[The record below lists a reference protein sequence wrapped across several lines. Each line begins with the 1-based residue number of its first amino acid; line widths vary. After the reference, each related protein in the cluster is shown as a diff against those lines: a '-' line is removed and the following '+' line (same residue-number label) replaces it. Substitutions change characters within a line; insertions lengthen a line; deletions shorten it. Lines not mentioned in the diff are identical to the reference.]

1 MSAKPLQSVEPI
13 LNTERASPMN
23 PTPDLRDLHQFN
35 EAYRRL
41 APLALASANRVLR
54 DEAAAE
60 DVVQDV
66 FVQLW
71 LKPDSFDPKRGSLA
85 SYVSMLARS
94 RALDRWRTRSAR
106 EHAVERAEVEAR
118 ASTQPAESA
127 AEPVIRRERSQS
139 LLSVLETLP
148 GDQRDALL
156 LAYGRGLTAQEIARV
171 KEVPLGTAKS
181 RVRLGL
187 RKARESMP
195 ELVAA

>member
-1 MSAKPLQSVEPI
+1 MP
-13 LNTERASPMN
+13 TTN
-23 PTPDLRDLHQFN
+23 PPDLRDPRQFN
-35 EAYRRL
+35 EAYTRL

-71 LKPDSFDPKRGSLA
+71 LKPDMYDASRGSLA
-85 SYVSMLARS
+85 SYVSMLSRS
-94 RALDRWRTRSAR
+94 RALDRWRSRSAR
-106 EHAVERAEVEAR
+106 DSAVERAEEAAR
-118 ASTQPAESA
+118 AETAPAESA
-127 AEPVIRRERSQS
+127 ADPVIRRERSRE
-139 LLSVLETLP
+139 LLGVLSQLP

-171 KEVPLGTAKS
+171 KAVPLGTAKS

-187 RKARESMP
+187 RKARTNMQ
-195 ELVAA
+195 AAAA

>member
-1 MSAKPLQSVEPI
+1 MGEMVDVTA
-13 LNTERASPMN
+13 
-23 PTPDLRDLHQFN
+23 
-35 EAYRRL
+35 AYRDL

-71 LKPDSFDPKRGSLA
+71 LRPDSYDPTRGSLA

-94 RALDRWRTRSAR
+94 RALDRWRSQAAR
-106 EHAVERAEVEAR
+106 DHAAQRAEVEAL
-118 ASTQPAESA
+118 AAATPAESA
-127 AEPVIRRERSQS
+127 AEPVIRRERSRH
-139 LLSVLETLP
+139 LLGALETLP

-181 RVRLGL
+181 RLRLGL
-187 RKARESMP
+187 RKARAT
-195 ELVAA
+195 LRAAA

>member
-1 MSAKPLQSVEPI
+1 MSPPP
-13 LNTERASPMN
+13 N
-23 PTPDLRDLHQFN
+23 LRDPNQFN
-35 EAYRRL
+35 DAYRRL

-71 LKPDSFDPKRGSLA
+71 LRPDSYDSSRGPLA

-94 RALDRWRTRSAR
+94 RALDRWRARSSR
-106 EHAVERAEVEAR
+106 EHAVARAEEQAR
-118 ASTQPAESA
+118 ADTVPSESA
-127 AEPVIRRERSQS
+127 AEPVIRRERSQR
-139 LLSVLETLP
+139 LLGVLETLP
-148 GDQRDALL
+148 PDQRDALL
-156 LAYGRGLTAQEIARV
+156 LAYGRGLPASEIARI

-187 RKARESMP
+187 RRARESMEP
-195 ELVAA
+195 LAA